1 MITKVIPIGNS
12 KGVRIPNHII
22 KQLDI
27 ENQLELTV
35 DESNSEIILKPIR
48 KPREDWDLAFKGMKK
63 RGDDNLIIDDSIDL
77 NAWEW

>member
-35 DESNSEIILKPIR
+35 NESNSEIILKPIR
-48 KPREDWDLAFKGMKK
+48 KPREDWDLAFKDMKK
-63 RGDDNLIIDDSIDL
+63 KGDDNLIIDDSIDL
-77 NAWEW
+77 IAWEW

>member
-12 KGVRIPNHII
+12 KGVRIPNHIL

-27 ENQLELTV
+27 LNHIDLSV
-35 DESNSEIILKPIR
+35 DENDNKIILKPIK
-48 KPREDWDLAFKGMKK
+48 KPREDWEESFKTMHK

-77 NAWEW
+77 NDWEW